1 MATIRFEDDQY
12 ALNAGETVLDGL
24 LRQGVDVPNS
34 CRAGACQSCLMRC
47 TDGGKPPVA
56 SQQGLKDALKAQGFF
71 LACQCVPA
79 ADLSVARADGVLSRS
94 SATVLRV
101 EKLSGDVARVLLDCH
116 APFEYRPGQFLHL
129 VREDGLTRSYSLAS
143 QGKRDKHLELH
154 VRKVRGGAMSNW
166 LHDDVT
172 PGHKLE
178 VRGPAGDCF
187 YLEGRPE
194 QPILLAG
201 TGTGLAPLYAIVRDA
216 VHYGHTGPI
225 RLYHGALNPD
235 GLYLVDELKQLAAE
249 HANFTY
255 IPSVLDAQ
263 GACDPAI
270 RVGNLEQMI
279 LADTPSFAGW
289 RVFLCGNPELVKSLR
304 KKIFLA
310 GAKMKEIY
318 SDAFVMRAAA
328 GV

>member
-1 MATIRFEDDQY
+1 MPTIRFEDEAY
-12 ALNAGETVLDGL
+12 PIEPNETVLDGL

-34 CRAGACQSCLMRC
+34 CRAGACQSCLMR
-47 TDGGKPPVA
+47 TIGDASAAPPAA
-56 SQQGLKDALKAQGFF
+56 SQQGLKDSLKAQGFF
-71 LACQCVPA
+71 LACQCKPA
-79 ADLSVARADGVLSRS
+79 TDLTVARADGVLARAA
-94 SATVLRV
+94 ATVLRV
-101 EKLSGDVARVLLDCH
+101 EKLSGDVARVVLDCH

-143 QGKRDKHLELH
+143 QGSRDQFLELH

-172 PGHKLE
+172 PGHRLE

-216 VHYGHTGPI
+216 LHHGHTGPI

-235 GLYLVDELKQLAAE
+235 GLYLVDELTRLAAE
-249 HANFTY
+249 YANFTY
-255 IPSVLDAQ
+255 VRCVLNAGEANDSSL
-263 GACDPAI
+263 
-270 RVGNLEQMI
+270 RVGNMEQI
-279 LADTPSFAGW
+279 IAGDHKSFAGW
-289 RVFLCGNPELVKSLR
+289 RVFLCGNPDLVKGLR

-318 SDAFVMRAAA
+318 SDAFVMRAPA
-328 GV
+328 

>member
-1 MATIRFEDDQY
+1 MATITFEDDPY
-12 ALNAGETVLDGL
+12 ALNSGETVLDGL

-47 TDGGKPPVA
+47 TDGAKPPVA

-94 SATVLRV
+94 PATVLRV

-216 VHYGHTGPI
+216 VHYGHTGTI

-249 HANFTY
+249 HSNFTY
-255 IPSVLDAQ
+255 IPSVLDAK
-263 GACDPAI
+263 GECDPAI
-270 RVGNLEQMI
+270 RAGSLEQMI

-328 GV
+328 V